1 MRIGEGH
8 QFPMA
13 QIPVAGRASEARRA
27 DLLLPAGVGQWI
39 GGAPGQNQTFGHI
52 KGREPGVEMV
62 DV

>member
-1 MRIGEGH
+1 MD
-8 QFPMA
+8 